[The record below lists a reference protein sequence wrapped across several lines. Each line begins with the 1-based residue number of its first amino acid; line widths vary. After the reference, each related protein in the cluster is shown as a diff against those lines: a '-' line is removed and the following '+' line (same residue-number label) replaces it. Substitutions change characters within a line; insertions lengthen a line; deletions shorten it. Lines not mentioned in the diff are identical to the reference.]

1 MNSDKLNAGFQDA
14 VARKIHDERLRILNP
29 VKRYLD
35 GVVNLPPAP
44 MLVTDLLA
52 LFGKSDCDIDQVVE
66 MISYEPS
73 LTAQILR
80 DSNSVFFGG
89 EQPSADIFEAV
100 TRLGFYQVYCM
111 VVSLVG
117 SRTKSMEGAGKGLN
131 VDQLWRHSVSAA
143 VGASVVAEDAGQTKA
158 VAFTAGLLHD
168 IGKLVL
174 ASSEKEAYARAIQK
188 AREQGVLLCAV
199 ERSVFVIDHAELGGE
214 LMQRWKL
221 PEDIAAAVRY
231 HHDLDGAGPHK
242 TLTAVVQ
249 VGDMIAHQLN
259 GEDLAATDLLIPPTA
274 ALDGLQITPERLS
287 QYVAEAQAEVEKI
300 KGMLEV

>member
-66 MISYEPS
+66 LISYEPS

-89 EQPSADIFEAV
+89 EQPSTDIFEAV
-100 TRLGFYQVYCM
+100 SRLGFYQVYCL

-117 SRTKSMEGAGKGLN
+117 SRTKSMWE
-131 VDQLWRHSVSAA
+131 R
-143 VGASVVAEDAGQTKA
+143 
-158 VAFTAGLLHD
+158 
-168 IGKLVL
+168 
-174 ASSEKEAYARAIQK
+174 AR
-188 AREQGVLLCAV
+188 
-199 ERSVFVIDHAELGGE
+199 D
-214 LMQRWKL
+214 
-221 PEDIAAAVRY
+221 
-231 HHDLDGAGPHK
+231 
-242 TLTAVVQ
+242 
-249 VGDMIAHQLN
+249 
-259 GEDLAATDLLIPPTA
+259 
-274 ALDGLQITPERLS
+274 
-287 QYVAEAQAEVEKI
+287 
-300 KGMLEV
+300 